1 MKIRKFYEAEE
12 QLQLSNETLSEIMDK
27 IENTS
32 ESIDSNKK
40 GISSVIETLS
50 NFLSNSKSSNNQ
62 IDDAHLNLKTVESKI
77 SDILSLLDEV
87 NNQLKNYNESGEKFI
102 Y

>member
-12 QLQLSNETLSEIMDK
+12 QLQLSNDTIVEMMDK
-27 IENTS
+27 IKEISEN
-32 ESIDSNKK
+32 IDNNKK
-40 GISSVIETLS
+40 TILSISETLS

-62 IDDAHLNLKTVESKI
+62 IDDAHLNLKTIESKI
-77 SDILSLLDEV
+77 SDLIGLLDQV
-87 NNQLKNYNESGEKFI
+87 NKQLKDYNDSGEKFI